1 VFGTVEAVFSMAEYF
16 VLVLLCPTIA
26 GLVLSVLDTP
36 PTYPR
41 VLRSVS
47 LLPFLFFVTVS
58 ALTDEMG
65 CHSACFRARKRLQD
79 SASCGSGR
87 KHSAASSQ
95 GWLVANTRARVES
108 GLAGTDSRL

>member
-1 VFGTVEAVFSMAEYF
+1 MFGTVEAVFSMAEYF

-47 LLPFLFFVTVS
+47 LSLPSSSCSLQCLDGVTVRVF
-58 ALTDEMG
+58 E
-65 CHSACFRARKRLQD
+65 R
-79 SASCGSGR
+79 GSGYR
-87 KHSAASSQ
+87 IRRRVAV
-95 GWLVANTRARVES
+95 GANTRLHHHKVGWLHMRALSVES
-108 GLAGTDSRL
+108 